1 MFLNANNWST
11 HHFSTIIIGSPLFL
25 QIGNVAILLERGDE
39 TDHYDYLDLFVRRWR
54 REAIAIKQDCIRRNY
69 TASSTPSLRQTEN
82 RAREDRI
89 AKISTPDM
97 PTEIVDTGYFS
108 REFQPYDWY
117 KKTNT
122 EVRVWLECFINT

>member
-1 MFLNANNWST
+1 
-11 HHFSTIIIGSPLFL
+11 
-25 QIGNVAILLERGDE
+25 VAILLERGNE
-39 TDHYDYLDLFVRRWR
+39 TDHYDYLELFIRRWK
-54 REAIAIKQDCIRRNY
+54 REANIIQQDCMGRNY

-97 PTEIVDTGYFS
+97 PAEIVDTRYYS
-108 REFQPYDWY
+108 RELHPYDWY

-122 EVRVWLECFINT
+122 EVRVWLE